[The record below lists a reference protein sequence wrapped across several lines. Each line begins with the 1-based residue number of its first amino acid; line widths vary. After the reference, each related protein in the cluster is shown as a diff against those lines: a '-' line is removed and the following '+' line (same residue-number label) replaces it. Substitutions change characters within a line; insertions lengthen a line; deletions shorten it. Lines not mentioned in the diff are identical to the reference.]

1 MTKQV
6 TPVVS
11 HFEKVLITA
20 VRVRELHRGA
30 RPLVNIK
37 AKPALIA
44 NAEIDAG
51 KIGREY
57 LLRVK

>member
-11 HFEKVLITA
+11 HFERVLITA

-30 RPLVNIK
+30 RPLVNIN
-37 AKPALIA
+37 AKPPITA

>member
-11 HFEKVLITA
+11 HFERVLITA
-20 VRVRELHRGA
+20 VRVRELTRGA
-30 RPLVNIK
+30 RPMLNIK
-37 AKPALIA
+37 GKPVSIA